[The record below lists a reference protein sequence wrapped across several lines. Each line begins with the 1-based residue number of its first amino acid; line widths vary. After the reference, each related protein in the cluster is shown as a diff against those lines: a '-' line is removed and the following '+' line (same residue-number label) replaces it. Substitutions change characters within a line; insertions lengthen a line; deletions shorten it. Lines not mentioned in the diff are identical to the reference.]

1 MCWKRNNRKAFPQ
14 KVLVGLKQSRIFA
27 AREPPSLST
36 MLKSGV
42 VLFLY
47 PMENQGEII
56 LYQPD
61 NEVKLEVR
69 LEEETV
75 WLTQEQIATLFGT
88 KRPAITKHLSNI
100 YNSGELDQ
108 DSTCSIL
115 EHMGNDGK
123 QKYVTKYYNL
133 DAILSV
139 GYRVN
144 SKNATLFRRWANKV
158 LKEYLLKGHAINY
171 RLEQMDTRLQKHER
185 QIEYLTDKVDFF
197 VRTSLPPVEGI
208 FYDGQLFDAYKFATD
223 LIRSARVSLLLIDN
237 YVDESVLLML
247 SKRNAGVKA
256 DIYTQTVSHQLQLDI
271 QKHNSQY
278 PPIGIHTYKKC
289 HDRFLI
295 IDGTDVYHIGASLKD
310 LGKKMF
316 AFSKLEIP
324 ATSITALL

>member
-1 MCWKRNNRKAFPQ
+1 
-14 KVLVGLKQSRIFA
+14 
-27 AREPPSLST
+27 
-36 MLKSGV
+36 MLKSGG

-61 NEVKLEVR
+61 NEVKLKVR
-69 LEEETV
+69 LENETV
-75 WLTQEQIATLFGT
+75 WLNRGQLAELFARDVKTIGKHVNNALKEELAGMATVAKFAT
-88 KRPAITKHLSNI
+88 V
-100 YNSGELDQ
+100 
-108 DSTCSIL
+108 
-115 EHMGNDGK
+115 
-123 QKYVTKYYNL
+123 QKEGDRIVTRQVEYYNL
-133 DAILSV
+133 DMVLSV
-139 GYRVN
+139 GYRVKSN
-144 SKNATLFRRWANKV
+144 RGIEFRRWANKV

-223 LIRSARVSLLLIDN
+223 LILSARVSLLLIDN

-256 DIYTQTVSHQLQLDI
+256 DIYTQAVSHQLQLDV

-278 PPIGIHTYKKC
+278 PPTGIHTYKKC

-324 ATSITALL
+324 ATAITALLQGI

>member
-1 MCWKRNNRKAFPQ
+1 MICRCAWLARSLTDWKRNNGEVIPSSWRVRKNIRKSLAAWD
-14 KVLVGLKQSRIFA
+14 SCCIFA
-27 AREPPSLST
+27 APDPPSLST

-144 SKNATLFRRWANKV
+144 SKKATLFRRWANKV

-185 QIEYLTDKVDFF
+185 QIE
-197 VRTSLPPVEGI
+197 
-208 FYDGQLFDAYKFATD
+208 
-223 LIRSARVSLLLIDN
+223 
-237 YVDESVLLML
+237 
-247 SKRNAGVKA
+247 
-256 DIYTQTVSHQLQLDI
+256 
-271 QKHNSQY
+271 
-278 PPIGIHTYKKC
+278 
-289 HDRFLI
+289 
-295 IDGTDVYHIGASLKD
+295 
-310 LGKKMF
+310 
-316 AFSKLEIP
+316 
-324 ATSITALL
+324 